1 MIPTLMHPLGI
12 SPAYRRRLNYL
23 AVAQSGQYID
33 TGYVFDAVDYG
44 ASLELK
50 MYIPSSVYI
59 PLMSF
64 GARRLSNGL
73 DSIYAIG
80 RNLWVGDAEDAN
92 SVTDAFPVNQV
103 TVFRFDDGKYS
114 FDGGTEV
121 DTGMLPATGYSFGLF
136 AIHNASAGFATS
148 LSAPVGTR
156 IYYCKFYESGTLVRN
171 FVPVLDKSGV
181 PCLYDTVT
189 RTFKYNAGSGTFNY
203 A

>member
-12 SPAYRRRLNYL
+12 SPAYRRRINYL

-50 MYIPSSVYI
+50 MYLPSSVYI
-59 PLMSF
+59 PLCSF
-64 GARRLSNGL
+64 GVRRRSDAL
-73 DSIYAIG
+73 DSIYLIG
-80 RNLWVGDAEDAN
+80 KTLTVGDASGYFQFND
-92 SVTDAFPVNQV
+92 VFPVNQV

-114 FDGGTEV
+114 FDGGQEV
-121 DTGMLPATGYSFGLF
+121 DTGKLPDPGYSFFLF
-136 AIHNASAGFATS
+136 AMSNAGSYNSS

-181 PCLYDTVT
+181 PCMYDTVT
-189 RTFKYNAGSGTFNY
+189 RTLKYNAGSGTFNY